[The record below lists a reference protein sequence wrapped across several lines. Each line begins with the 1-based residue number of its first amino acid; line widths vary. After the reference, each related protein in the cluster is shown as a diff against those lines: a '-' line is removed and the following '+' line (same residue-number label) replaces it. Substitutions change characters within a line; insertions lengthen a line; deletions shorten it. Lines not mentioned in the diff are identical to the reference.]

1 MKAFSLENSGALVT
15 GSSKGIGLAI
25 GFGLREAGAKVVFH
39 GTSPRPKEIPDE
51 CDYLTADLLQADA
64 TRELFRMTVKV
75 RPEINILICNAGS
88 FFDTP
93 FLEMTRGLL
102 EKTIQLN
109 VTAAYFLAQE
119 FARHLVTQ
127 KRAGA
132 IVIIS
137 STNGMQAEPDSTAY
151 DTSKGALVMLTK
163 SLAVSLANHGIR
175 VNGVAPGLIRTP
187 LTAKWMETR
196 GDVIAHYEK
205 KILLGRVGTPED
217 CAGAVVFLCSKAA
230 GYITGHIITV
240 DGGLTTGQVGKM

>member
-1 MKAFSLENSGALVT
+1 MAVKA
-15 GSSKGIGLAI
+15 
-25 GFGLREAGAKVVFH
+25 
-39 GTSPRPKEIPDE
+39 
-51 CDYLTADLLQADA
+51 
-64 TRELFRMTVKV
+64 
-75 RPEINILICNAGS
+75 RPEINLLVCNAGG

-93 FLEMTRGLL
+93 FLEMTREIL
-102 EKTIQLN
+102 EKTLQLN

-119 FARHLVTQ
+119 FARQLAAQ

-132 IVIIS
+132 IVIVS

-163 SLAVSLANHGIR
+163 SLAVSLAGFGIR

-187 LTAKWMETR
+187 LTARWMESR

-217 CAGAVVFLCSKAA
+217 CAGAVVFLSSDAA
-230 GYITGHIITV
+230 GYITGHILTV
-240 DGGLTTGQVGKM
+240 DGGLTTAQVGKM